1 MDVVEAIRTR
11 RSWGKMLPEVP
22 PRDQIA
28 RVLDAAA
35 YAPNHHTTRP
45 WRFVVLA
52 GDARERLGVAQ
63 EAALRRTLA
72 DPDAERNAPA
82 LAKERGKPLRAPV
95 VVVAAVEPS
104 SQPKVVPLEE
114 TTAVAA
120 AIQNILLAAHA
131 EGLAAIWRTGATSY
145 APEVRAAA
153 GLPERAEVLGLIYLG
168 YPDPDQPPK
177 PRPAPDL
184 RATWLGWDGE
194 A

>member
-11 RSWGKMLPEVP
+11 RSWGKMLPDAP
-22 PRDQIA
+22 PRQVIS
-28 RVLDAAA
+28 RLLDAAA
-35 YAPNHHTTRP
+35 YAPNHHNTRP

-52 GDARERLGVAQ
+52 GEARERLGMAQ

-72 DPDAERNAPA
+72 DPDAERNGPA

-104 SQPKVVPLEE
+104 TLPKVAPLEE
-114 TTAVAA
+114 TGAVAA
-120 AIQNILLAAHA
+120 AIQNLLLAAHA
-131 EGLAAIWRTGATSY
+131 EGLAAIWRTGDTSY
-145 APEVRAAA
+145 SPEVKAAV
-153 GLPERAEVLGLIYLG
+153 GLPERAELLGLIYLG
-168 YPDPDQPPK
+168 YPDLAQPPK

-184 RATWLGWDGE
+184 RATWLGWD